1 MREHCCC
8 DPLTAALITARCS
21 VSTLGVNTWER
32 EHCVGFDNAWAHAC
46 THTHTHTHTRARYP
60 PPPPPMHIE
69 AEQRSRNVNGARCLH
84 VCKFSRLAPNT
95 HHFPPL
101 AVCLCKK
108 DKAWPY
114 CPQLINS
121 GREAYK
127 QHICATRR
135 IAFSLTCFQPLWQF
149 NGTLQRAKR
158 TLLGMLI

>member
-1 MREHCCC
+1 MHEHMR
-8 DPLTAALITARCS
+8 AL
-21 VSTLGVNTWER
+21 
-32 EHCVGFDNAWAHAC
+32 
-46 THTHTHTHTRARYP
+46 THTHTHTHTHKP
-60 PPPPPMHIE
+60 GTPPMHIE